1 MMNLD
6 FSDPKIKTLE
16 EVVSIV
22 GELKSEGKTI
32 VLCHGVFDLIHPGHI
47 RHFQAAR
54 REGDVLIVTLT
65 PDKYVG
71 KGPGRPV
78 FNQALRA
85 ESLASLSCVD
95 CVAINEWPTAVDTIK
110 MLKPDVYVKGGD
122 YSDPEKDITGKIAE
136 EENAVKSIG
145 GKLHFTDEIT
155 FSSTNLLNTYFDV
168 FPGETQEFLKK
179 LRGDY
184 EVGTIIEKMEGMKN
198 LKVLVVGDTII
209 DEYWYCQPMG
219 KSPKETIISTQHVS
233 QEVFAGGILAVANH
247 VAGFCD
253 NVHLVTCLGKEDS
266 REEFVLD
273 HLKDNV
279 RPKIYYQEGAPTV
292 IKRRYVEPS
301 FLTKMF
307 GIYFFNDRGLRGEIQ
322 KEICDYLESVM
333 DDYDLVLVSDFG
345 HGLIGPPM
353 IKTLCEGS
361 RLLAVNTQTNSSNL
375 GFNLITKYDKADY
388 VCIDEPEIR
397 LATHNKFGP
406 LKASI
411 NTVAEKLGCR
421 LITTTRGHRGSVTY
435 DKQNGFYETPVFST
449 KIVDRVGAGDAYLS
463 ISSLCVAAGFPAQ
476 LVGLIGNAVGAL
488 AVQVV
493 CNRESIEPVPLFKFL
508 TTLLK

>member
-1 MMNLD
+1 MSLN
-6 FSDPKIKTLE
+6 FSDPKIKTLKE
-16 EVVSIV
+16 LASLV
-22 GELKSEGKTI
+22 GALKSEGKTV

-54 REGDVLIVTLT
+54 REGDVLLVTLT

-85 ESLASLSCVD
+85 ESLASLACID
-95 CVAINEWPTAVDTIK
+95 HVAINEWPTAVDTIK
-110 MLKPDVYVKGGD
+110 MLKPDIYVKGSD
-122 YSDPEKDITGKIAE
+122 YSDPEKDITGKIAAE
-136 EENAVKSIG
+136 EEAVKSVG
-145 GKLHFTDEIT
+145 GKIHFTDEIT

-168 FPGETQEFLKK
+168 FPRETQEFLKG
-179 LRGDY
+179 LRDIY
-184 EVGTIIEKMEGMKN
+184 EAGAIIEKMEGMKD
-198 LKVLVVGDTII
+198 LRILVVGDTII
-209 DEYWYCQPMG
+209 DEYCYCQPMG
-219 KSPKETIISTQHVS
+219 KSPKETIISTQYVS
-233 QEVFAGGILAVANH
+233 EEVFAGGILAVANH

-253 NVHLVTCLGKEDS
+253 RVHLVTCLGKEDS
-266 REEFVLD
+266 REEFVLEN
-273 HLKDNV
+273 LKSNIT
-279 RPKIYYQEGAPTV
+279 PKFYYQEGASTV

-307 GIYFFNDRGLRGEIQ
+307 GIYFFNDRGLRGDVQ
-322 KEICDYLESVM
+322 DEICGYLGSVI

-345 HGLIGPPM
+345 HGFIGPPM
-353 IKTLCEGS
+353 MKTLCQKS

-375 GFNLITKYDKADY
+375 GFNLITKYDRADY

-397 LATHNKFGP
+397 LATRNKFGP

-411 NTVAEKLGCR
+411 NTVAEELGCR
-421 LITTTRGHRGSVTY
+421 LVTTTRGHRGSVTY

>member
-1 MMNLD
+1 MNLD
-6 FSDPKIKTLE
+6 FSDPKIKKLE
-16 EVVSIV
+16 ELTSLV
-22 GELKSEGKTI
+22 GALKSEGKTI
-32 VLCHGVFDLIHPGHI
+32 VMCHGVFDLIHPGHI
-47 RHFQAAR
+47 RHFQAAK

-65 PDKYVG
+65 PDEFVG

-85 ESLASLSCVD
+85 EFLASLACVD
-95 CVAINEWPTAVDTIK
+95 YVAINQWPTAVNTVK
-110 MLKPDVYVKGGD
+110 MLRPDLYVKGSD
-122 YSDPEKDITGKIAE
+122 YVDPEKDLTGKIAE
-136 EENAVKSIG
+136 EEAALQSVG
-145 GKLHFTDEIT
+145 GRIHFTDEIT

-168 FPGETQEFLKK
+168 FPRGAQEFLENLRKVHDVESVIERIEGLKK
-179 LRGDY
+179 
-184 EVGTIIEKMEGMKN
+184 

-209 DEYWYCQPMG
+209 DEYYYCEPMG
-219 KSPKETIISTQHVS
+219 KSPKETIISTQYKS
-233 QEVFAGGILAVANH
+233 KEVFAGGILAVANH

-253 NVHLVTCLGKEDS
+253 DVHLVTCLGTEDS
-266 REEFVLD
+266 REEFVLNS
-273 HLKDNV
+273 LKSNID
-279 RPKIYYQEGAPTV
+279 PKIYYQEEAPTV
-292 IKRRYVEPS
+292 VKRRYVEPS

-307 GIYFFNDRGLRGEIQ
+307 GIYFFNDRGLRGEFQ
-322 KEICDYLESVM
+322 QEICDYLEGVIG
-333 DDYDLVLVSDFG
+333 DYDLVLVSDFG

-353 IKTLCEGS
+353 MKALCKGG

-375 GFNLITKYDKADY
+375 GFNLITKYDRADY

-397 LATHNKFGP
+397 LATRNKFGP
-406 LKASI
+406 LKSSV
-411 NTVAEKLGCR
+411 NTVAEKLDCKMV
-421 LITTTRGHRGSVTY
+421 TTTRGHRGSLTY
-435 DKQNGFYETPVFST
+435 DKKDGFCETPVFST

-493 CNRESIEPVPLFKFL
+493 CNRDSIEPVPLYKFL

>member
-1 MMNLD
+1 MNLD
-6 FSDPKIKTLE
+6 FSDSKIKTLE
-16 EVVSIV
+16 DLASLV
-22 GELKSEGKTI
+22 GDLKSEGKTI

-54 REGDVLIVTLT
+54 REGDVLVVTLT

-78 FNQALRA
+78 FNQDLRA
-85 ESLASLSCVD
+85 ETLASLSCVD
-95 CVAINEWPTAVDTIK
+95 HVAINEWPTAVDTIK
-110 MLKPDVYVKGGD
+110 MLKPDIYVKGSD

-168 FPGETQEFLKK
+168 FPRETQQFLKE
-179 LRGDY
+179 LRDIY
-184 EVGTIIEKMEGMKN
+184 EAEPIIEKLESMKN

-209 DEYWYCQPMG
+209 DEYFYCQPMG

-253 NVHLVTCLGKEDS
+253 NVHLVTCLGEEDS
-266 REEFVLD
+266 REAFVLD
-273 HLKDNV
+273 NLKSNV
-279 RPKIYYQEGAPTV
+279 VPKIYYQEGAPTV

-307 GIYFFNDRGLRGEIQ
+307 GIYFFNDRGLRGESQ
-322 KEICDYLESVM
+322 EEICSYLESVI

-345 HGLIGPPM
+345 HGFIGPSM
-353 IKTLCEGS
+353 INTLCKGS

-375 GFNLITKYDKADY
+375 GYNLITKYDKADY
-388 VCIDEPEIR
+388 ICIDEPEIR
-397 LATHNKFGP
+397 LATRNKFGSV
-406 LKASI
+406 KASI
-411 NTVAEKLGCR
+411 NTVAEELGCR
-421 LITTTRGHRGSVTY
+421 MVTTTRGHRGSITY
-435 DKQNGFYETPVFST
+435 DRQNGYYETPVFST

>member
-1 MMNLD
+1 MPLD
-6 FSDPKIKTLE
+6 FTDPKIKTIEDLA
-16 EVVSIV
+16 SLV
-22 GELKSEGKTI
+22 GDLQSKGKT
-32 VLCHGVFDLIHPGHI
+32 VVHCHGVFDLIHPGHI

-54 REGDVLIVTLT
+54 RQGDVLIVTLT
-65 PDKYVG
+65 ADEHVG

-85 ESLASLSCVD
+85 ESLASLACVD
-95 CVAINEWPTAVDTIK
+95 HVAINRWPTAVETIK
-110 MLKPDVYVKGGD
+110 MLKPNVYVKGSD
-122 YSDPEKDITGKIAE
+122 YADPGKDLTGKIAE
-136 EENAVKSIG
+136 EQAAVTSVG
-145 GKLHFTDEIT
+145 GRMHFTDEIT

-168 FPGETQEFLKK
+168 FPRETQEFVKR
-179 LRGDY
+179 LREKHD
-184 EVGTIIEKMEGMKN
+184 VGEIIEKIEGMKK

-209 DEYWYCQPMG
+209 DEYCYCQPMG
-219 KSPKETIISTQHVS
+219 KSPKETIIATQYVS
-233 QEVFAGGILAVANH
+233 HEIFAGGILAVANH

-253 NVHLVTCLGKEDS
+253 HVHLVTCLGKEDS
-266 REEFVLD
+266 RVEFVSQK
-273 HLKDNV
+273 LKGNV
-279 RPKIYYQEGAPTV
+279 MPKIYYQEDAPTV

-307 GIYFFNDRGLRGEIQ
+307 GIYFFNDRGLPEAQQ
-322 KEICDYLESVM
+322 KEICHYLRSVI

-345 HGLIGPPM
+345 HGFVAQPIM
-353 IKTLCEGS
+353 QTLCEKS
-361 RLLAVNTQTNSSNL
+361 RFLAVNTQTNSANT
-375 GFNLITKYDKADY
+375 GFNLITKYDRADY

-406 LKASI
+406 LRESI
-411 NTVAEKLGCR
+411 ETVAEKLDCKYV
-421 LITTTRGHRGSVTY
+421 TATRGHRGSITY
-435 DKQNGFYETPVFST
+435 DRKNGYYETPVFST

-476 LVGLIGNAVGAL
+476 LVGVIGNAVGAL

-493 CNRESIEPVPLFKFL
+493 CNRDSIEPVPLFKFL

>member
-1 MMNLD
+1 MNLEHR
-6 FSDPKIKTLE
+6 DPKIKTLE
-16 EVVSIV
+16 ELASLV
-22 GELKSEGKTI
+22 GGLKSEGKTI
-32 VLCHGVFDLIHPGHI
+32 ALCHGVFDLIHPGHI
-47 RHFQAAR
+47 RHFQAAKR
-54 REGDVLIVTLT
+54 QGDVLIVTLT
-65 PDKYVG
+65 PDEHVG

-78 FNQALRA
+78 FSQALRA
-85 ESLASLSCVD
+85 EFLASLACVD
-95 CVAINEWPTAVDTIK
+95 HVAINEWPTAVNTIK
-110 MLKPDVYVKGGD
+110 ILKPNVYVKGSD
-122 YSDPEKDITGKIAE
+122 YADPEKDLTGRIAE
-136 EENAVKSIG
+136 EEAAVKSVG
-145 GKLHFTDEIT
+145 GKIHFTDEIT

-168 FPGETQEFLKK
+168 FPRGTQEFLKE
-179 LRGDY
+179 LREIHD
-184 EVGTIIEKMEGMKN
+184 VDSVIEKLEGLKT

-209 DEYWYCQPMG
+209 DEYYYCEPMG
-219 KSPKETIISTQHVS
+219 KSPKETIISTQYKS

-266 REEFVLD
+266 REDFVLSS
-273 HLKDNV
+273 LKSNV
-279 RPKIYYQEGAPTV
+279 VPKIYYQDDAPTV

-307 GIYFFNDRGLRGEIQ
+307 GIYFFNDRGLRGEFQ
-322 KEICDYLESVM
+322 NDICSYLEDLM

-353 IKTLCEGS
+353 MKALCKGA

-375 GFNLITKYDKADY
+375 GFNLITKYDRADY

-406 LKASI
+406 LKTSI

-421 LITTTRGHRGSVTY
+421 LVTTTRGHRGSITY
-435 DKQNGFYETPVFST
+435 DRQDGFYETPVFST

-493 CNRESIEPVPLFKFL
+493 CNRDSIEPVPLYKFL